1 MLFKH
6 FYKKIASQRLNWWFL
21 SFYFLSIISALVIS
35 FIEALATLRI
45 CPFRYMFGRNLA
57 NMLFSYNLNAIGLRV
72 DTEIAL
78 YIAFVGVTGD
88 IRLII
93 GK

>member
-1 MLFKH
+1 MVSVVLFLKYN
-6 FYKKIASQRLNWWFL
+6 FY
-21 SFYFLSIISALVIS
+21 LVIS
-35 FIEALATLRI
+35 FIETFARLRI
-45 CPFRYMFGRNLA
+45 CPFRYVFGRNLA
-57 NMLFSYNLNAIGLRV
+57 NMLFSYNFNAIGLRV

-78 YIAFVGVTGD
+78 YIAFIGVTGD